1 MRLPQASAHDAKLAP
16 GSERL
21 MVGAVLFHRLSTH
34 LRRTGDVLRRLRG
47 FLRFVDMHLALA
59 YLVLKRSQEPSTT
72 ISSDHGA
79 TALAAEL
86 LPTIVHRWSYR
97 SGGLRGRLRQL
108 YALGS
113 GPPKGDRTISAVYRL
128 PSLVYSETA

>member
-1 MRLPQASAHDAKLAP
+1 
-16 GSERL
+16 

-34 LRRTGDVLRRLRG
+34 LKRTGDVLRRLRG

-86 LPTIVHRWSYR
+86 LPTIVHRWS
-97 SGGLRGRLRQL
+97 
-108 YALGS
+108 
-113 GPPKGDRTISAVYRL
+113 
-128 PSLVYSETA
+128 